1 MNCLLAGLPGIQ
13 IRSPG
18 QVDRGLDHNHN
29 PSSIIRTR
37 ELCSS
42 LTPLAVGAKDLLEL
56 WGDCPGTH
64 ARTQRKY
71 CGMSR
76 LNYAAASASNHECA
90 EYRIQ
95 GSKVESSGSE
105 QSEQTG
111 HACMLIWCRFGV
123 DSWSRPS
130 ETTRGGRALRRN
142 AKGAS
147 PPPETGSLMYV
158 VLEGS
163 TKAWLGRLCNS
174 QGWVHGDRALG
185 NGTRVHLLST
195 PVPTPPSDTQ
205 REVPSG

>member
-1 MNCLLAGLPGIQ
+1 M
-13 IRSPG
+13 
-18 QVDRGLDHNHN
+18 
-29 PSSIIRTR
+29 
-37 ELCSS
+37 
-42 LTPLAVGAKDLLEL
+42 
-56 WGDCPGTH
+56 
-64 ARTQRKY
+64 
-71 CGMSR
+71 CG
-76 LNYAAASASNHECA
+76 
-90 EYRIQ
+90 IQ

-111 HACMLIWCRFGV
+111 HACVLIWCRFGV

-195 PVPTPPSDTQ
+195 PVPTPPQ
-205 REVPSG
+205 RHTKGSTIGLTGSRFLSAAADGCSNLALMTCAVSRRRKPHQHTVKGHL